1 MLCLLLFILK
11 IMDEYR
17 VADDINI
24 EILYEVETILYE
36 IQQVGVCF
44 LLIKFVNKNKIALY
58 LHTQYQ

>member
-1 MLCLLLFILK
+1 
-11 IMDEYR
+11 MDEYR